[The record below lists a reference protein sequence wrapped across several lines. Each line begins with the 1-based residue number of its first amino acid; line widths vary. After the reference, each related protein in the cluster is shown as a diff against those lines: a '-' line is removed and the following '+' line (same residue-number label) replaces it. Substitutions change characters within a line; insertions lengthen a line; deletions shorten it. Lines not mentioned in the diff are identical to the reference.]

1 MLVRDPNPLQAL
13 HRLECQIRELIE
25 SFQQAA
31 DYQVRVQRTGLDQA
45 QFAELDVRVKLCLRA
60 A

>member
-1 MLVRDPNPLQAL
+1 MLVREPTALQAL
-13 HRLECQIRELIE
+13 HHLECKIRELIE
-25 SFQQAA
+25 SFEQAA